1 VSADDTPSDFV
12 SRRVQSIPASGIRR
26 FFDLIG
32 SMEGVI
38 SLGVGEPDFDTPR
51 HLTEAAIR
59 SLNEG
64 RTHYTSNYGLLELRR
79 ALSDHL
85 ERLYGVRYDPASE
98 IVITAGVSEALQ
110 LAVHVALDHGDE
122 LLCHEPCFV
131 AYMPCVTLAGGVFVP
146 VPTEP
151 ENDFLVGP
159 ADLEARITPRTKAVL
174 LSYPN
179 NPTGAAMTRYHLQ
192 PIADLA
198 ARRNLLVIADEIYDR
213 MTYGV
218 EHTCFASLP
227 GMKERTILLGG
238 WSKTYAMTGWRVGW
252 ACAPAHILE
261 AMMKVHQYVMMCAPT
276 PSQYA
281 AFEALRSG
289 EDDAQAM
296 LAEYDRRRRLIVD
309 GFNRLGLTCF
319 EPKGAFYAFPSVRST
334 GLSDEDFTERLLREE
349 RVVVVPGSAFGACGA
364 GHVRACYATPYDQIE
379 RALERIARFVARVQ

>member
-1 VSADDTPSDFV
+1 MSAEFV

-32 SMEGVI
+32 SMEDVI

-64 RTHYTSNYGLLELRR
+64 KTHYTSNYGLLELRQ
-79 ALSDHL
+79 AVSDHL

-110 LAVHVALDHGDE
+110 LAVHVALDHDDE
-122 LLCHEPCFV
+122 LLSHEPSFV
-131 AYMPCVTLAGGVFVP
+131 AYMPCVTLAGGVWAP

-151 ENDFLVGP
+151 ENDFLVRA
-159 ADLEARITPRTKAVL
+159 ADLEARITPRTRAIL

-179 NPTGAAMTRYHLQ
+179 NPTGAAMTRDDLL

-218 EHTCFASLP
+218 QHTCFPSLP

-252 ACAPAHILE
+252 ACAPAEILE

-281 AFEALRSG
+281 ALEALRSG

-296 LAEYDRRRRLIVD
+296 LREYDRRRRLIVD

-319 EPKGAFYAFPSVRST
+319 EPRGAFYTFPSVRST

-349 RVVVVPGSAFGACGA
+349 KVVVVPGSAFGACGA
-364 GHVRACYATPYDQIE
+364 GHVRACYAAPYEQIE
-379 RALERIARFVARVQ
+379 QALERIARFVARMR

>member
-1 VSADDTPSDFV
+1 MSAEFV
-12 SRRVQSIPASGIRR
+12 SRRVRSIPASGIRR

-32 SMEGVI
+32 SMEDVI

-51 HLTEAAIR
+51 PLTEAAIR

-64 RTHYTSNYGLLELRR
+64 RTHYTSNYGLLELRQ

-98 IVITAGVSEALQ
+98 IVITTGVSEALQ
-110 LAVHVALDHGDE
+110 IAVHVALDHDDE
-122 LLCHEPCFV
+122 LIAHEPCFV
-131 AYMPCVTLAGGVFVP
+131 AYMPCVTLAGGVWVP

-151 ENDFLVGP
+151 ENDFLVSAP
-159 ADLEARITPRTKAVL
+159 DLEAAVTPRTKAIL

-179 NPTGAAMTRYHLQ
+179 NPTGAEMSRDDLLPVAE
-192 PIADLA
+192 LA

-218 EHTCFASLP
+218 EHTCFPSLP
-227 GMKERTILLGG
+227 GMKERTILIGG

-252 ACAPAHILE
+252 ACAPAEILE

-281 AFEALRSG
+281 ALEALRSG
-289 EDDAQAM
+289 EEPAQAM
-296 LAEYDRRRRLIVD
+296 MREYDRRRRLIVD

-319 EPKGAFYAFPSVRST
+319 EPKGAFYTFPSVRST

-349 RVVVVPGSAFGACGA
+349 KVVVVPGSAFGACGA
-364 GHVRACYATPYDQIE
+364 GHVRACYATPYEKIE
-379 RALERIARFVARVQ
+379 EALERIARFVAKVR

>member
-1 VSADDTPSDFV
+1 MSAEFI

-32 SMEGVI
+32 SMEDVI

-64 RTHYTSNYGLLELRR
+64 KTHYTSNYGLLELRQ

-110 LAVHVALDHGDE
+110 LAVHVALDHDDE
-122 LLCHEPCFV
+122 LLSHEPSFV
-131 AYMPCVTLAGGVFVP
+131 AYMPCVTLAGGVWAP

-151 ENDFLVGP
+151 ENDFIVRA
-159 ADLEARITPRTKAVL
+159 ADLEARVTPRTRAVL

-179 NPTGAAMTRYHLQ
+179 NPTGAAMSRDDLL

-213 MTYGV
+213 MVYGHT
-218 EHTCFASLP
+218 HTCFSSLP

-252 ACAPAHILE
+252 ACAPAEILE

-281 AFEALRSG
+281 AIEALRSG

-296 LAEYDRRRRLIVD
+296 MREYDRRRRLIVD

-319 EPKGAFYAFPSVRST
+319 EPKGAFYTFPSVRST

-349 RVVVVPGSAFGACGA
+349 KVVVVPGSAFGACGA
-364 GHVRACYATPYDQIE
+364 GHVRACYATPYEKIE
-379 RALERIARFVARVQ
+379 QALERIARFVAKHR

>member
-1 VSADDTPSDFV
+1 MPAEFV

-32 SMEGVI
+32 SMEDVI

-64 RTHYTSNYGLLELRR
+64 RTHYTSNYGLLELRQ

-110 LAVHVALDHGDE
+110 IAVHVALDHEDE
-122 LLCHEPCFV
+122 LLAHEPCFV
-131 AYMPCVTLAGGVFVP
+131 AYQPCVTLAGGVFVP

-151 ENDFLVGP
+151 ENDFLVRA
-159 ADLEARITPRTKAVL
+159 ADLEANVTPRTKAVL

-179 NPTGAAMTRYHLQ
+179 NPTGAEMSRDDLL

-252 ACAPAHILE
+252 ACAPAEILE

-281 AFEALRSG
+281 AIEALRSG

-296 LAEYDRRRRLIVD
+296 LAKYDRRRHLIVD

-319 EPKGAFYAFPSVRST
+319 EPKGAFYTFPSVRST

-349 RVVVVPGSAFGACGA
+349 KVVVVPGSAFGSCGA
-364 GHVRACYATPYDQIE
+364 GHVRACYAAKYEQIE
-379 RALERIARFVARVQ
+379 QALERIGRFVQRVR

>member
-1 VSADDTPSDFV
+1 MSAEFV

-32 SMEGVI
+32 SMEDVI

-64 RTHYTSNYGLLELRR
+64 KTHYTSNYGLLELRR

-85 ERLYGVRYDPASE
+85 DRLYGVRYDPASE
-98 IVITAGVSEALQ
+98 IVITTGVSEALQ
-110 LAVHVALDHGDE
+110 IAVHVALDHDDE
-122 LLCHEPCFV
+122 LICHEPCFV
-131 AYMPCVTLAGGVFVP
+131 AYQPAVTLAGGVWVP

-151 ENDFLVGP
+151 ENDFLVRA
-159 ADLEARITPRTKAVL
+159 ADLEAAVTPRTKAIL

-179 NPTGAAMTRYHLQ
+179 NPTGAEMSEYHLR

-218 EHTCFASLP
+218 QHTCFPSLP
-227 GMKERTILLGG
+227 GMKERTILIGG

-252 ACAPAHILE
+252 ACAPAEILE

-281 AFEALRSG
+281 ALEALRSG
-289 EDDAQAM
+289 EEPAQEM
-296 LAEYDRRRRLIVD
+296 MREYDRRRRLIVD

-349 RVVVVPGSAFGACGA
+349 KVVVVPGSAFGACGA
-364 GHVRACYATPYDQIE
+364 GHVRACYATPYEKIE
-379 RALERIARFVARVQ
+379 QALERIARFVGRVR

>member
-1 VSADDTPSDFV
+1 MSAEFV
-12 SRRVQSIPASGIRR
+12 SRRVRSIPASGIRR

-32 SMEGVI
+32 SMEDVI

-64 RTHYTSNYGLLELRR
+64 KTHYTSNYGLLELRQ

-98 IVITAGVSEALQ
+98 IVITTGVSEALQ
-110 LAVHVALDHGDE
+110 LAVHVALDHDDE
-122 LLCHEPCFV
+122 LLSHEPSFV
-131 AYMPCVTLAGGVFVP
+131 AYMPCVTLAGGVWAP

-151 ENDFLVGP
+151 ENDFIVRA
-159 ADLEARITPRTKAVL
+159 ADLEARVTPRTRAVL

-179 NPTGAAMTRYHLQ
+179 NPTGAAMSRDDLL

-213 MTYGV
+213 MVYGHT
-218 EHTCFASLP
+218 HTCFSSLP

-252 ACAPAHILE
+252 ACAPAEILE

-281 AFEALRSG
+281 AIEALRSG

-296 LAEYDRRRRLIVD
+296 MREYDRRRRLIVD

-319 EPKGAFYAFPSVRST
+319 EPKGAFYTFPSVRST

-349 RVVVVPGSAFGACGA
+349 KVVVVPGSAFGACGA
-364 GHVRACYATPYDQIE
+364 GHVRACYATPYEKIE
-379 RALERIARFVARVQ
+379 QALERIARFVAKHR